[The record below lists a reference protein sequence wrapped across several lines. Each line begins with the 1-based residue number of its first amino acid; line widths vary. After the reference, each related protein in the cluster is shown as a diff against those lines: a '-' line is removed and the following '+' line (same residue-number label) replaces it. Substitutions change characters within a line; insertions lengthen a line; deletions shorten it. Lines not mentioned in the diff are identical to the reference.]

1 MVDEKDDM
9 VAYCPEC
16 GTEYEGHF
24 NACPEDGAK
33 LYHYRAAEKDED
45 PLIGTELDGRFR
57 IERVLGEGGMGK
69 VYRAVQLSVD
79 RPVALKVLHRAVG
92 KNKEF
97 IQRFMREA
105 RVISGFNHPNIVTLV
120 DFGQDPRQNLLYLVM
135 EMLDGGDLAG
145 LLERGRLRVELAV
158 EIALQVCAALS
169 EPHANDVVHRDLKP
183 ENLMLVVTSDGSL
196 QVKVLDFGIAQ
207 AVEGDGKLTKTGM
220 VYGTPKYMAPEQAQG
235 AEMTG
240 RTDIYALGII
250 LFQMLVGQAPFDGD
264 TAMQIALQQVQSPAP
279 QVRDLLGPEDVPE
292 SLVLLVSDMLRKA
305 SDQRP
310 ASVLEVRDRLE
321 AVQGELDNPR
331 VRLAVDQPFDERF
344 APWMLEPVEI
354 SVVRSATP
362 PGMRSTGPSDDS
374 STPANTEESARAV
387 APTEAAEALAQP
399 TPEHRPDEK
408 RVHTVAAESTPQTSP
423 NKKTSVGKII
433 TVLVLLVLVA
443 GGVAAW
449 LLSSEYEFAYEY
461 AGPGSDD
468 SEYVWPWSD
477 EADRTVLNSGGE
489 GAREPEAKAPK
500 SQKASKSE

>member
-16 GTEYEGHF
+16 GTEYDGHF
-24 NACPEDGAK
+24 NACPEDGTK
-33 LYHYRAAEKDED
+33 LYHYRAAEKDND
-45 PLIGTELDGRFR
+45 PLIGIEIDGRFR

-97 IQRFMREA
+97 IQRFLREA
-105 RVISGFNHPNIVTLV
+105 RVISGFKHPNIVTLV
-120 DFGQDPRQNLLYLVM
+120 DFGQDPHHDLLYLVM

-145 LLERGRLRVELAV
+145 LLERGRLRVALAV

-169 EPHANDVVHRDLKP
+169 EPHANGVVHRDLKP

-207 AVEGDGKLTKTGM
+207 AVGGDTKLTKTGM
-220 VYGTPKYMAPEQAQG
+220 VYGTPKYMAPEQAKG

-264 TAMQIALQQVQSPAP
+264 TAMQIALAQVQSPAP

-292 SLVLLVSDMLRKA
+292 SLVHLVGDMLRKA
-305 SDQRP
+305 PDQRP
-310 ASVLEVRDRLE
+310 SSVLEVRDRLE
-321 AVQGELDNPR
+321 AVQNELENAR
-331 VRLAVDQPFDERF
+331 VRLDVDQAFDERF
-344 APWMLEPVEI
+344 SPWILEPVTAAA
-354 SVVRSATP
+354 VRSAST
-362 PGMRSTGPSDDS
+362 GMRAPVPEATS
-374 STPANTEESARAV
+374 SSSEPVDEVRAV
-387 APTEAAEALAQP
+387 APTEAAEVVV
-399 TPEHRPDEK
+399 EERPAEQD
-408 RVHTVAAESTPQTSP
+408 VHTMAADPVPANQAQ
-423 NKKTSVGKII
+423 GKSKGKL
-433 TVLVLLVLVA
+433 VLALLVLVLAA

-449 LLSSEYEFAYEY
+449 LLSSEYELAYEY
-461 AGPGSDD
+461 AGPGSENA
-468 SEYVWPWSD
+468 EYVWPWSD
-477 EADRTVLNSGGE
+477 EADLSVPVGE
-489 GAREPEAKAPK
+489 GDGPAEDKPKKAATAK
-500 SQKASKSE
+500 

>member
-1 MVDEKDDM
+1 MVDEKEDM

-16 GTEYEGHF
+16 GTEYDGHF
-24 NACPEDGAK
+24 NACPEDGTK
-33 LYHYRAAEKDED
+33 LYHYRAAAKDDD
-45 PLIGTELDGRFR
+45 PLIGTEIDGRFR

-92 KNKEF
+92 KNREF
-97 IQRFMREA
+97 IQRFLREA
-105 RVISGFNHPNIVTLV
+105 RVISGFKHPNIVTLV
-120 DFGQDPRQNLLYLVM
+120 DFGQDPRQDLLYLVM

-169 EPHANDVVHRDLKP
+169 EPHASGVVHRDLKP

-207 AVEGDGKLTKTGM
+207 AVEGDTKLTKTGM

-264 TAMQIALQQVQSPAP
+264 TAMQIALHQVQSPAP

-305 SDQRP
+305 PEQRP
-310 ASVLEVRDRLE
+310 DSVLEVRDRLE
-321 AVQGELDNPR
+321 AVQNELQNSR
-331 VRLAVDQPFDERF
+331 VRLAVDQPFGERF
-344 APWMLEPVEI
+344 SSWILEPVT
-354 SVVRSATP
+354 VTALRSATP
-362 PGMRSTGPSDDS
+362 PAMRASGTSGAAGSDD
-374 STPANTEESARAV
+374 PADTARAI
-387 APTEAAEALAQP
+387 APTEAAEAVAPP
-399 TPEHRPDEK
+399 TPEQRPDEQQ
-408 RVHTVAAESTPQTSP
+408 VHTVAGESMSP
-423 NKKTSVGKII
+423 SSSNKTSSKGKII
-433 TVLVLLVLVA
+433 AVLVLLVLVA

-449 LLSSEYEFAYEY
+449 LLSADYELAYEY
-461 AGPGSDD
+461 AGPGAEN

-477 EADRTVLNSGGE
+477 EADRSALPIDDGAEKTDPDESNS
-489 GAREPEAKAPK
+489 K
-500 SQKASKSE
+500 KASKSK